1 MSEIAQFQAEQT
13 DSLKIP
19 PNSMQAEQSVL
30 GGLMLDNETWDVVAD
45 RVGEED
51 FYRKDH
57 RLIFRAIVALAEK
70 NDPFDVITLSEILEK
85 SGSLDDAGGLAYL
98 GTLANETPSAAN
110 IGSYADIVRERSVLR
125 QLIHVG
131 TEISNS
137 AFNPNG
143 RETVELLEEAE
154 QRVFSIAEQR
164 QRSDSGFL
172 PVKSLLAKAVDRIE
186 KLFQMEGSITGVST
200 GFKDFDDK
208 TSGLQSSDLIIVAG
222 RPSMGKTSFAMNIAE
237 HVAIQGD
244 KPVAVF
250 SMEMPGEQLAMRMM
264 SSLGRIDQHK
274 VRTGNLDDDEW
285 PRMTSAINL
294 LDKAKLF
301 IDDTAALSPMEIR
314 ARTRRLTREHG
325 QLGLIVLDYLQLM
338 QSPGYGENR
347 VAEISNISRSLKALA
362 KELNVPVIA
371 LSQLNRNLEQR
382 PNKRPVM
389 SDLRE
394 SGSIEQDADVIAF
407 IYRDEVYNE
416 DSEHKGKAEIIIAK
430 QRNGPIGHVYLTFLG
445 QYTRFENFSHDTYAD
460 EGYL

>member
-1 MSEIAQFQAEQT
+1 MPEIAQFKTEQT

-70 NDPFDVITLSEILEK
+70 NDPFDVITLSEILDK
-85 SGSLDDAGGLAYL
+85 SGQLEDAGGLAYL

-137 AFNPNG
+137 AFNPEG
-143 RETVELLEEAE
+143 RETAELLEVAE

-164 QRSDSGFL
+164 QRSDSGFI

-237 HVAIQGD
+237 HVAIKGD

-250 SMEMPGEQLAMRMM
+250 SMEMPGEQLAMD
-264 SSLGRIDQHK
+264 GR
-274 VRTGNLDDDEW
+274 T
-285 PRMTSAINL
+285 
-294 LDKAKLF
+294 
-301 IDDTAALSPMEIR
+301 
-314 ARTRRLTREHG
+314 
-325 QLGLIVLDYLQLM
+325 
-338 QSPGYGENR
+338 
-347 VAEISNISRSLKALA
+347 
-362 KELNVPVIA
+362 
-371 LSQLNRNLEQR
+371 
-382 PNKRPVM
+382 
-389 SDLRE
+389 
-394 SGSIEQDADVIAF
+394 
-407 IYRDEVYNE
+407 
-416 DSEHKGKAEIIIAK
+416 
-430 QRNGPIGHVYLTFLG
+430 
-445 QYTRFENFSHDTYAD
+445 TRFQHCRATPAKR
-460 EGYL
+460 